1 MVITSQLILNSCSKM
16 WSKGGDHEDRITN
29 RKLYFF
35 WHGKSVDNLLKG
47 KRNKE
52 IRTNTIKFQNKD
64 AIRKLS
70 VLKF

>member
-1 MVITSQLILNSCSKM
+1 MTSQLILNSGPKM
-16 WSKGGDHEDRITN
+16 WRKGGDHEDRITN

-35 WHGKSVDNLLKG
+35 WHGKSVDNLWKG

-52 IRTNTIKFQNKD
+52 IKTKTIKFKNKE

-70 VLKF
+70 VLK